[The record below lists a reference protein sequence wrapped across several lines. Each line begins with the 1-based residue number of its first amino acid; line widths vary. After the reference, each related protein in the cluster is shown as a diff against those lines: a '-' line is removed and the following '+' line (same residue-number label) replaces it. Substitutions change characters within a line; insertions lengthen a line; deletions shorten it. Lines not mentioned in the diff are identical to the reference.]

1 MALLANTPSR
11 LTALTYSPRDTVYRM
26 PGSQSRRLGTASDPF
41 KVSYRIYSVVST
53 PVSTNTRSF
62 AIANSLIRLYRTGNS
77 VLSGPSRRNSQFPLL
92 LQQHAWMYLDI
103 LTHRSASLEVRCHS
117 CVYVVDGHRYRPTSI
132 SIHVLGR
139 KRRPSLVIPC
149 ITNIVL
155 FPLSSIRMVNINP
168 LATHSRIMNVPL
180 ILDEPLPTYYDFL
193 LLLLGYRGTSLPYP

>member
-1 MALLANTPSR
+1 
-11 LTALTYSPRDTVYRM
+11 M

-41 KVSYRIYSVVST
+41 KSSYRIYSVVST
-53 PVSTNTRSF
+53 SVSTNMRSF
-62 AIANSLIRLYRTGNS
+62 AIANSLSRLYKTGNS
-77 VLSGPSRRNSQFPLL
+77 VLSGSSSCNSQFPLL

-103 LTHRSASLEVRCHS
+103 LTHRSASLEVRCH
-117 CVYVVDGHRYRPTSI
+117 CCLYVVDGHRYRPTNI

-155 FPLSSIRMVNINP
+155 FPLLSIRMVNTNP
-168 LATHSRIMNVPL
+168 LATYPRIMNVPL
-180 ILDEPLPTYYDFL
+180 ILDELPPTYYDFL